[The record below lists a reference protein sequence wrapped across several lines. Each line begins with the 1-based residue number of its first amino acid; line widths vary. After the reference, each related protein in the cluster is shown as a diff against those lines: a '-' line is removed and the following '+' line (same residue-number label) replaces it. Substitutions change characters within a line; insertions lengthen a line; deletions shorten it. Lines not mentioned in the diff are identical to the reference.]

1 MIVLLIM
8 SVMILKMVRTMLKE
22 NTLANI
28 SYHKITS
35 DKKTGIDIET
45 GEYTH
50 RVIIPTYVPQ
60 PKNMNVK
67 GIDVTDLTETD
78 AEALLGM
85 WQEYQTYLNN
95 QRKTLFAFDEFIEHV
110 GGTSSEI
117 KWRTFKPAQLEV
129 LK

>member
-1 MIVLLIM
+1 MVLR
-8 SVMILKMVRTMLKE
+8 VAVLKLKE
-22 NTLANI
+22 NSLANI
-28 SYHKITS
+28 SYHKITKITS
-35 DKKTGIDIET
+35 DKKTDISA

-67 GIDVTDLTETD
+67 GIDVTDLTET
-78 AEALLGM
+78 EASELLGI